1 MNVDTEEVMEILE
14 HFGKLEDP
22 RSHINRRH
30 LLGDLMVI
38 CVSAVLS
45 GCDGPIAI
53 GHWAQAKAA
62 WLKQHL
68 PLPHGIPSHD
78 TIGRVLVALQPQ
90 AFQAC
95 FAKWIA
101 AIIKAQEPP
110 PAEAPHGQSA
120 APAAVPAALPPR
132 HIAIDGK
139 TLRRSHDRRKGLGP
153 LHLVSAWAVE
163 CGVSLGQLAT
173 EEKSN
178 EITAIPELLA
188 QVELPGSVVTIDA
201 AGCQKEIA
209 AKIVEGRGDYC
220 LALKGNQGKLHA
232 AVAEW
237 IEARMADDFADCQ
250 VQTWE
255 CQEKKRHGRV
265 DHYIYHQLPAPADLP
280 GKELWKKLRTI
291 GVAIRLSTSRGK
303 ETSEVRYYI
312 NSLPLDVRLFAKS
325 VRGHWAIENTL
336 HWCLDVT
343 FREDD
348 SRVRE
353 RNLTNNLAWLKRF
366 AISLL
371 KQVPDKLSVAMRRRS
386 CGWNTDYLAQ
396 VLFGSAS

>member
-1 MNVDTEEVMEILE
+1 MKVDTEEVLQILE
-14 HFGKLEDP
+14 HFSQLEDP
-22 RSHINRRH
+22 RSPINRLH

-38 CVSAVLS
+38 CVCGVLS

-53 GHWAQAKAA
+53 GHWAKSKEE
-62 WLKQHL
+62 WLRQHL
-68 PLPHGIPSHD
+68 PLPHGVPSHD
-78 TIGRVLVALQPQ
+78 TIGRVLVALKPQ

-95 FAKWIA
+95 FANWIA
-101 AIIKAQEPP
+101 AIMKARE
-110 PAEAPHGQSA
+110 
-120 APAAVPAALPPR
+120 APAAEVPNDRAAEGASPAAAASPR
-132 HIAIDGK
+132 QIAIDGK
-139 TLRRSHDRRKGLGP
+139 TLRRSHDRRKELGP

-163 CGVSLGQLAT
+163 GGVSLGQLAT

-178 EITAIPELLA
+178 EITAIPELLE
-188 QVELPGSVVTIDA
+188 QVELQGSIVTIDA

-209 AKIVEGRGDYC
+209 AKIVERRGDYC

-232 AVAEW
+232 AVAERF
-237 IEARMADDFADCQ
+237 EQLMAADFAGCD

-265 DHYIYHQLPAPADLP
+265 DHHTYHQLSVPADLP
-280 GKELWKKLRTI
+280 GKEQWKKLTTM
-291 GVAIRLSTSRGK
+291 GVVIRMSTAGVK
-303 ETSEVRYYI
+303 ETYEVRYYI

-386 CGWNTDYLAQ
+386 CGWNENYLTQ
-396 VLFGSAS
+396 VLCGSAG

>member
-1 MNVDTEEVMEILE
+1 MQVDAEEILE
-14 HFGKLEDP
+14 ISAHFGKLEDP
-22 RSHINRRH
+22 RSHINQKH

-38 CVSAVLS
+38 CVCGVLS

-53 GHWAQAKAA
+53 GDWARSKAT
-62 WLKQHL
+62 WLQEHL
-68 PLPHGIPSHD
+68 ALPHGIPSHD
-78 TIGRVLVALQPQ
+78 TIGRLLMALQPA

-95 FAKWIA
+95 FTSWVA
-101 AIIKAQEPP
+101 AILQRRAQ
-110 PAEAPHGQSA
+110 PADQAGQPSD
-120 APAAVPAALPPR
+120 PALTTTSPR

-178 EITAIPELLA
+178 EITAIPQLLE
-188 QVELPGSVVTIDA
+188 QVELKGSVVTIDA

-209 AKIVEGRGDYC
+209 AKIVERGGDYC
-220 LALKGNQGKLHA
+220 LALKGNQGNLHA
-232 AVAEW
+232 AVAEH
-237 IEARMADDFADCQ
+237 IEQRMADDFAGCEHE
-250 VQTWE
+250 TLE
-255 CQEKKRHGRV
+255 CQEKKRHGRI
-265 DHYIYHQLPAPADLP
+265 DHYTYHQLSAPRELP
-280 GKELWKKLRTI
+280 GREEWKKLKTI
-291 GVAIRLSTSRGK
+291 GVAIRLSQRGEQ
-303 ETSEVRYYI
+303 ETYDVRYYI
-312 NSLPLDVRLFAKS
+312 NSLPLDVKLFAKS

-353 RNLTNNLAWLKRF
+353 RNLTNNMAWLKRF

-371 KQVPDKLSVAMRRRS
+371 KQVQDKRSVAMRRRV
-386 CGWNTDYLAQ
+386 CGWNEDYLAQ
-396 VLFGSAS
+396 VLFGSSD

>member
-1 MNVDTEEVMEILE
+1 MRVDVEDILE
-14 HFGKLEDP
+14 ISKHFGKLEDP
-22 RSHINRRH
+22 RSHINRKH
-30 LLGDLMVI
+30 LLGDILVI
-38 CVSAVLS
+38 CVCAVLS

-53 GHWAQAKAA
+53 GQWAQAKAA
-62 WLKQHL
+62 WLQQHL

-78 TIGRVLVALQPQ
+78 TIGRVLMALKPQ
-90 AFQAC
+90 AFQDC
-95 FAKWIA
+95 FSDWIA
-101 AIIKAQEPP
+101 ATVKAKEAQAQKAVEPS
-110 PAEAPHGQSA
+110 EAPA
-120 APAAVPAALPPR
+120 TTERR
-132 HIAIDGK
+132 HIALDGK
-139 TLRRSHDRRKGLGP
+139 TLRGSHDRRKELGP

-178 EITAIPELLA
+178 EITAIPELLQ
-188 QVELPGSVVTIDA
+188 QVELQGSVVTIDA

-209 AKIVEGRGDYC
+209 ARIVEGRGDYC

-237 IEARMADDFADCQ
+237 IQAQMASDFTDCE
-250 VQTWE
+250 VQSYE

-265 DHYIYHQLPAPADLP
+265 DHYTYHQMPVPRDLP
-280 GKELWKKLRTI
+280 GKEQWKKLTTI
-291 GVAIRLSTSRGK
+291 GVAIRLSTCGDK
-303 ETSEVRYYI
+303 ETYDVRYYI

-325 VRGHWAIENTL
+325 VRGHWGIENTL

-353 RNLTNNLAWLKRF
+353 RNLTNNMAWLKRF

-371 KQVPDKLSVAMRRRS
+371 KQVPDKLSIAMRRRC
-386 CGWNTDYLAQ
+386 CGWNESYLAQ
-396 VLFGSAS
+396 VLFGSKD